1 MMMHQ
6 DHGLIA
12 LPFYQAPDDR
22 TFQWILPQA
31 VSAKMIRVVYK
42 IFAPSQLVVK
52 IGLNVLFLAGAGVA
66 LNPNQFQHELFYPV

>member
-1 MMMHQ
+1 MVVHQ

-31 VSAKMIRVVYK
+31 VSAKMIRVVLKYLRS
-42 IFAPSQLVVK
+42 AQPVVK

-66 LNPNQFQHELFYPV
+66 LNPHQFQHERFYPV